1 MQRFLFCFFVK
12 GKEKWSRSELRVG
25 TWFDT
30 FVVQCFLSNQR
41 REGWTPLSSWSRHNS
56 IKAASITTLIFENI
70 FVRVCVCVCV
80 IKCVGVKLSRQ
91 HTPCLPRHRFKLS
104 WKCRNL
110 LLIIIFFPP
119 CSSSVKHGRQNPPD
133 SLPFFPAFPS
143 NLFHVVSLCSL
154 VRLERSDSAE
164 HFQNALFFVFF
175 FPFSVSPG

>member
-1 MQRFLFCFFVK
+1 M
-12 GKEKWSRSELRVG
+12 
-25 TWFDT
+25 
-30 FVVQCFLSNQR
+30 
-41 REGWTPLSSWSRHNS
+41 
-56 IKAASITTLIFENI
+56 
-70 FVRVCVCVCV
+70 CVCV

-164 HFQNALFFVFF
+164 HFQNALFLLFF
-175 FPFSVSPG
+175 FPFFREPGITESCHLLRARSKYGTVPPRGEKHINLDFDLHLFWCRY